1 MDNIVSL
8 TDISVGFEPDSPPVM
23 EGVSL
28 HVDRGE
34 FVVVCGISGVGKSSL
49 LRVICGLLDPRAGT
63 VDVSVGDGDGTARP
77 FGFVFQEPRLYPWR
91 RVQANVELGL
101 EELDLDKDARRERSH
116 EALQLVGLGELGRR
130 FPAQLSG
137 GQRQRVG
144 IARALAVRPALLLM
158 DEPFSSLDAVTRR
171 TLQHELLGIWASTDA
186 SVLFVSHDIEEAV
199 FLADRIVLLAGNPAH
214 VVKEYRITDERPRST
229 DDAGFQ
235 STVRAVRS
243 DLHSFQSNSL

>member
-8 TDISVGFEPDSPPVM
+8 NEISVGFEPSSPPVM

-34 FVVVCGISGVGKSSL
+34 FVVVCGVSGVGKSSL
-49 LRVICGLLDPRAGT
+49 LRVVCGLLEPRAGS
-63 VDVSVGDGDGTARP
+63 VEVSAAAGASGSRP
-77 FGFVFQEPRLYPWR
+77 FGFVFQEPRLFPWR

-101 EELDLDKDARRERSH
+101 EELDLDKSERH
-116 EALQLVGLGELGRR
+116 ERALQALQLVGLGELGRR
-130 FPAQLSG
+130 FPGQLSG

-144 IARALAVRPALLLM
+144 IARALAVRPSLLLM

-171 TLQHELLGIWASTDA
+171 TLQHELLSIWASTDA
-186 SVLFVSHDIEEAV
+186 SVLFVTHDIEEAA
-199 FLADRIVLLAGNPAH
+199 FLADRIVLLAGTPAH
-214 VVKEYRITDERPRST
+214 VVKEYRITDQRPRST
-229 DDAGFQ
+229 EDAGFQ
-235 STVRAVRS
+235 STVRTVRA